1 MAINNKKLKGFKS
14 MYLTGLADEAATD
27 IDGQIRV
34 TQKLGWKYIEAR
46 NVDGKNICD
55 LTEDEFKLVCTKL
68 EKSNIKINCVASAI
82 ANWEKEV
89 TDPFEIT
96 IKEVQRAIPR
106 MQRLGTKLV
115 RIMSY
120 AILRDNKGMVLK
132 NQMEKERFRRL
143 NEICRMFI
151 EAGITPVHEN
161 CMNYGGMGWTYTLK
175 LLENVPGLRLVFD
188 IGNPPLAD
196 DFTKDYPYPK
206 QSAWEFYSHIKE
218 HIIYVHIKDS
228 YFDKKTNKEKY
239 TFPGEGQANLK
250 KILKDLFESG
260 YNGGFSIEPHMAVV
274 FHDKSV
280 HSESKYRF
288 NNYLEYG
295 RRVTKLLKDIGYSLE

>member
-1 MAINNKKLKGFKS
+1 
-14 MYLTGLADEAATD
+14 MYLTGFADEAATD
-27 IDGQIRV
+27 IDGQIRA
-34 TQKLGWKYIEAR
+34 TRKLGWKYIEAR
-46 NVDGKNICD
+46 NVDGKNIYD
-55 LTEDEFKLVCTKL
+55 LTEDDFKLVCTKL
-68 EKSNIKINCVASAI
+68 EESNIKINCFASAI
-82 ANWEKEV
+82 ANWEKQV

-106 MQRLGTKLV
+106 MQRLGTKLI

-132 NQMEKERFRRL
+132 NQMEKERFTRL
-143 NEICRMFI
+143 SEICRMFMD
-151 EAGITPVHEN
+151 AGITPVHEN

-188 IGNPPLAD
+188 IGNPPITD

-206 QSAWEFYSHIKE
+206 QSSWEFYSHIKE

-228 YFDKKTNKEKY
+228 YFDKMTNKEKY
-239 TFPGEGQANLK
+239 IFPGEGQANVK
-250 KILKDLFESG
+250 KILKDLFRNG

-274 FHDKSV
+274 FHNESV
-280 HSESKYRF
+280 HSGNKYRF

-295 RRVTKLLKDIGYSLE
+295 RRVIKLLKDVGYSLK